1 MLLFLFRIP
10 ECLFKPGTF
19 DIIVK
24 KKIIINICF
33 ENA

>member
-24 KKIIINICF
+24 KKNNNKYLF
-33 ENA
+33 